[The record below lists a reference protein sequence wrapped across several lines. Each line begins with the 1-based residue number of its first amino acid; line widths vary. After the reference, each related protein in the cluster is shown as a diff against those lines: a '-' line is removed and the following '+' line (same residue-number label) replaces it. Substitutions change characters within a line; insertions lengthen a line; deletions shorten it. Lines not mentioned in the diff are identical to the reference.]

1 MLKSN
6 LLNTLRNRGF
16 INDCTDLVGLDN
28 LLKRTKITCYIGYD
42 ATASSLHVGHL
53 MNIMMLK
60 WFQKDGHRVITLLGG
75 GTTKIGDPSFRK
87 TERPLINDETINT
100 NLVSLKSI
108 FSKYINFSSDFP
120 GALMLNNDKWLS
132 KLNYLEFLRDT
143 GKHFSINRMLTFE
156 SVKSRLQKN
165 DPLSFLEFNYMILQ
179 GYDFYKLNEDHE
191 CILQMGGS
199 DQWGNIVNGI
209 DLTRRMNGSKLFG
222 LTSPLLTNSSGQK
235 MGKSSNGAIWLNEE
249 NLSPY
254 DFWQFWRNCDDDD
267 IEKFLFLFTDF
278 STEKIQYL
286 TTKKGHHLNEA
297 KIILANEVTKLCHGE
312 PKASDAFKTSKAI
325 FDKNIGSSK
334 LPTIEINK
342 KDCLENISIIQLLT
356 MSGMVRS
363 GKEARRLIND
373 RAVKLEGKLIH
384 DISENYKT
392 ISFVDPHKLSIGK
405 KKHFNV
411 VIV

>member
-6 LLNTLRNRGF
+6 LLNNLKNRGF
-16 INDCTDLVGLDN
+16 INDCTDLVGLDD
-28 LLKRTKITCYIGYD
+28 LLNRTKITCYIGYD

-53 MNIMMLK
+53 MNIMMLR
-60 WFQKDGHRVITLLGG
+60 WFQKEGHRVITLLGG

-87 TERPLINDETINT
+87 TERPLISDEAINT

-120 GALMLNNDKWLS
+120 GAVMLNNDEWLS

-179 GYDFYKLNEDHE
+179 GYDFHKLHKDHD

-209 DLTRRMNGSKLFG
+209 ELTRRMSGSKLFG
-222 LTSPLLTNSSGQK
+222 LTSPLLTNAAGQK

-267 IEKFLFLFTDF
+267 IEKLLFLFTEF
-278 STEKIQYL
+278 STERIKEL
-286 TTKKGHHLNEA
+286 TARKGNQLNEA
-297 KIILANEVTKLCHGE
+297 KIVLANEVTKLCHGE
-312 PKASDAFKTSKAI
+312 QKAADAFNTSKAV
-325 FDKNIGSSK
+325 FSENSGSSK
-334 LPTIEINK
+334 LPTIEISKEN
-342 KDCLENISIIQLLT
+342 CLENVSIIQLLT

-363 GKEARRLIND
+363 GKEARRLISD
-373 RAVKLEGKLIH
+373 KAVKLEGKLVN

-392 ISFVDPHKLSIGK
+392 TNFVDPKKLSIGK

-411 VIV
+411 VIT